1 MAIDHSFKHGTL
13 LPVVHQATPTLHN
26 ANYVEVF
33 FVYVAAL
40 SELYWAMNIPL
51 WSWKGKTNIWSGE
64 RNKLVLPLFLLNMMK
79 KISYVKN
86 YKKKKLFR

>member
-33 FVYVAAL
+33 FCICCSTFWTIL
-40 SELYWAMNIPL
+40 SDEHPSLILKREDKYLIR
-51 WSWKGKTNIWSGE
+51 GE
-64 RNKLVLPLFLLNMMK
+64 KQTSFTSFSIEHDEKNFL
-79 KISYVKN
+79 
-86 YKKKKLFR
+86 R